1 MKFEPLISGVR
12 VTEFE
17 ITNRPLNQQIVSLR
31 ECMEKIHR
39 QETMDYILDT
49 YRFRLCE
56 DGEWRAIL
64 AYDDRYKIAVLESY
78 PQYEKE
84 LIEYFGKDWLKWYIR
99 FNH

>member
-17 ITNRPLNQQIVSLR
+17 ITNHPLSKQIISLR

-39 QETMDYILDT
+39 QETMDYILDN
-49 YRFRLCE
+49 YRFSLCE

-78 PQYEKE
+78 PQYEQE
-84 LIEYFGKDWLKWYIR
+84 LIDYFGKDWLKWYIR